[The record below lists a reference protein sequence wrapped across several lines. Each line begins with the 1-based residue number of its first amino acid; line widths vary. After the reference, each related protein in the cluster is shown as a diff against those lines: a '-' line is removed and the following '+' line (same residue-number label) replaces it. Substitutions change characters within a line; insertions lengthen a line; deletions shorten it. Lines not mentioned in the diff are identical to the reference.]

1 MVTAGASDVFSA
13 IAAPHRR
20 AMLHLL
26 AEKEMP
32 VMELADSF
40 SMTLSAVSQHLSVLR
55 EAGLVSLRQEG
66 RQRFYRLNPE
76 PLQQVADWLDF
87 YQPFWNDKLNRLGKH
102 LEETS

>member
-1 MVTAGASDVFSA
+1 
-13 IAAPHRR
+13 
-20 AMLHLL
+20 
-26 AEKEMP
+26 
-32 VMELADSF
+32 MELADSF

-66 RQRFYRLNPE
+66 RQRFYRMNPE

-87 YQPFWNDKLNRLGKH
+87 YQPFWTDKLNRLGKH